1 MKFIKCFQIKRL
13 IEVKLQKLLT
23 YFKKILNPYSVYIFS
38 MYNIQIIYTI
48 LLVKNKKV
56 AGKVEILLFY

>member
-1 MKFIKCFQIKRL
+1 MKLNKCFQIKRL